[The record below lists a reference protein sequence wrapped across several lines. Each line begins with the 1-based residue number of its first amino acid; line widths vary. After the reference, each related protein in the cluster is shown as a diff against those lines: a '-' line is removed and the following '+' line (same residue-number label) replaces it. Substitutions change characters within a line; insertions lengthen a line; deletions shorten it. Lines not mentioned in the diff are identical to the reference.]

1 MLSQSGEILKALKQ
15 HPGGLHPMF
24 FIESLHIYQYSAR
37 IHELRT
43 QFGCQCKNSNDMCFA
58 TEHIRNYDL
67 PDGTTLFK
75 YHVDNTQNW
84 ENMRVESIAKQ
95 NQQKQASL
103 F

>member
-1 MLSQSGEILKALKQ
+1 
-15 HPGGLHPMF
+15 MF

-103 F
+103 FKY